1 MKTGTM
7 LTEFESRADDALRA
21 LLARFSAIKL
31 IELKHESRGG
41 FAAILARISIY
52 GHNHT
57 LACAANPSLEPARL
71 HEALREFQ
79 MDAAPFASDAIP
91 IVIAPYL
98 SSEAQAIC
106 KQNSIGFLD
115 FEGNARLNVGDFFI
129 VMRSLPREAA
139 GNSSLRGAAKT
150 TRTHCRR
157 SDLPESLAEPSP
169 EACGT
174 GGSRRHPSLTPRTPR
189 TTINGCPRSGAPT
202 DRS

>member
-98 SSEAQAIC
+98 SPEAQAIC
-106 KQNSIGFLD
+106 KQNKIGFLD
-115 FEGNARLNVGDFFI
+115 FEGNARLSVGDFFI
-129 VMRSLPREAA
+129 VMRSLPRETAA
-139 GNSSLRGAAKT
+139 TRVSAAPQK
-150 TRTHCRR
+150 RPARIAI
-157 SDLPESLAEPSP
+157 DPIFPDPLPNLPQKHVERVGVVAFP
-169 EACGT
+169 A
-174 GGSRRHPSLTPRTPR
+174 
-189 TTINGCPRSGAPT
+189 
-202 DRS
+202 